1 MIFIR
6 LSNNCSP
13 LQGDQFDYL
22 IMFIGSCNTI
32 KQETQ
37 QNETAFQQELQQNE
51 TAFQQQSQQNE
62 TPFQHELIKLFLL
75 SLFQSLPCSLRL
87 RAGDCLAQHWNL
99 QLGEGP

>member
-1 MIFIR
+1 M
-6 LSNNCSP
+6 
-13 LQGDQFDYL
+13 Y
-22 IMFIGSCNTI
+22 IGSCNTI

-37 QNETAFQQELQQNE
+37 QNETAFQQQTQQNE
-51 TAFQQQSQQNE
+51 TAFQQETQQNE
-62 TPFQHELIKLFLL
+62 TAFQHELQQKLIKLFLL